1 MTPIA
6 RLLATVSAAFLT
18 ATLAS
23 AQTADAP
30 PVNIGELLSALKQMR
45 ETQAAQLKAAKQTA
59 IQQIA
64 QLASGGE
71 RAAAVWEDAVFAT
84 QFNGQAREGAAFRDW
99 KDKDGGG
106 LAGKEAQNAARLFFQ
121 WMHLTLQRSAGVPVK
136 DLLPQVINHT
146 KELALDQQAIDALE
160 ENIKKDK
167 ELAASGKHG
176 KRDKKSDD
184 EAVKRMH
191 DQILGKGLAGSPVAQ
206 YLKVSDW
213 LAPEMWESNPG
224 NSDAIFNR
232 VILPELRLQRDP
244 RILEYWDMK
253 LKREAEAAT
262 ARRLE
267 FEIVKFNTVRRPQI
281 LWSRADELT
290 NLGQKNKAIGEM
302 FTLIKTYP
310 THPDSVNWMTR
321 LEEIIA
327 PPAPA
332 PAAP

>member
-1 MTPIA
+1 MIP
-6 RLLATVSAAFLT
+6 RFLATASAAFLS
-18 ATLAS
+18 AAIAS

-30 PVNIGELLSALKQMR
+30 PVNVGELLAALKQMR
-45 ETQAAQLKAAKQTA
+45 ETQATQVKAAKQSA
-59 IQQIA
+59 VQQVA
-64 QLASGGE
+64 GLASSGE

-84 QFNGQAREGAAFRDW
+84 QFNGQAREGTAFREW
-99 KDKDGGG
+99 KDKEGSG
-106 LAGKEAQNAARLFFQ
+106 LSSKEAQNAARLFFQ

-146 KELALDQQAIDALE
+146 KELAMDQQAIEAVE
-160 ENIKKDK
+160 ESIKKDK

-191 DQILGKGLAGSPVAQ
+191 DQILGRGLAGSPVAQ

-213 LAPEMWESNPG
+213 LAPEKWEGNPG

-232 VILPELRLQRDP
+232 IILPELRAQRDP

-253 LKREAEAAT
+253 LKREAEGAT
-262 ARRLE
+262 AKRLE
-267 FEIVKFNTVRRPQI
+267 FETTKFNTVRRPQI

-302 FTLIKTYP
+302 FALIKAYP

-321 LEEIIA
+321 LEEVIA